1 VGALLEPPV
10 DGGTVGPTAQCILA
24 DVFYRIRFGDRFFFD
39 VRGQPGSYSPGICG
53 YSHWYLFFRFTIMYI
68 NYIAIIIYLFMILLD
83 QLRTLRN
90 IDLGHVICAT
100 TELDEVPFNI
110 FKTSK

>member
-39 VRGQPGSYSPGICG
+39 VRGQPGSYSLGMCR
-53 YSHWYLFFRFTIMYI
+53 YNSCCWYFL
-68 NYIAIIIYLFMILLD
+68 
-83 QLRTLRN
+83 
-90 IDLGHVICAT
+90 
-100 TELDEVPFNI
+100 
-110 FKTSK
+110 